1 MIPAERRDY
10 IYRYVHERNIVPIN
24 ELARELDVSHMTV
37 RRDIQWLETEGKVV
51 SVSGGVK
58 LNDAVKQELPY
69 SEKAGIRHHNKV
81 AIGQAAA
88 AMVEDGQVIYL
99 DAGTTTF
106 EVAKGIARKAHLTV
120 VTNDFTIINYLM
132 QYPQLTL
139 FHTGGLVDTRNRSC
153 VGQAAA
159 SLLQSLN
166 LDLAFISSSSW
177 ELERGMST
185 PAEDKVMVKQALLQ
199 VARRRILVSDSSK
212 YGKYG
217 MFRIC
222 PLQALTD
229 IICDA
234 GLADETAE
242 QVRSLGLQLT
252 LVNQTDTP

>member
-24 ELARELDVSHMTV
+24 ELAQELDVSHMTV
-37 RRDIQWLETEGKVV
+37 RRDIQLLEAEGKVV
-51 SVSGGVK
+51 SVSGGVR
-58 LNDAVKQELPY
+58 LNDAVKQELAY
-69 SEKAGIRHHNKV
+69 SEKASIHHNSKV
-81 AIGQAAA
+81 AIGLAAA
-88 AMVEDGQVIYL
+88 ELVEDGQVIYL

-106 EVAKGIARKAHLTV
+106 EVARGIARKANLTV
-120 VTNDFTIINYLM
+120 VTNDFTIAHYLM

-139 FHTGGLVDTRNRSC
+139 FHTGGLVDVRNRSC

-159 SLLQSLN
+159 ALLASLN

-177 ELERGMST
+177 DLERGMST
-185 PAEDKVMVKQALLQ
+185 PTENKVMVKQALLK
-199 VARRRILVSDSSK
+199 VARRRVLVSDSSK

-229 IICDA
+229 IISDG
-234 GLADETAE
+234 GLAEETAE
-242 QVRSLGLQLT
+242 QLRGQGLQVR
-252 LVNQTDTP
+252 LVARQGSA